1 MKRTRVL
8 TAAIGAVAAA
18 AVMAGCGGGDDM
30 SNMPGHGAPTSAS
43 QPGTNPQA
51 ANNAADVTFAQGMVP
66 HHEQAIEMSRLAPER
81 AQSEEVKNLARQI
94 EAAQGPE
101 IQTLTGWLRDWGAPA
116 SMPGMDHGAM
126 SHGDIGNGDIG
137 NSDMGGMMSD
147 TEMQQLERARGA
159 EFDRQFLTLMIK
171 HHEGAVAMAQTELAS
186 GQFPAA
192 KHLAQQI
199 IDTQQAEIETMRGLL
214 SQG

>member
-18 AVMAGCGGGDDM
+18 AVLAGCGGGDDM
-30 SNMPGHGAPTSAS
+30 SNMPGHSAPTSAT
-43 QPGTNPQA
+43 QPGASPQA
-51 ANNAADVTFAQGMVP
+51 ANNAADVTFAQGMIP

-126 SHGDIGNGDIG
+126 GHG
-137 NSDMGGMMSD
+137 DMGGMMSG
-147 TEMQQLERARGA
+147 TEMQQLEQVRGA

-171 HHEGAVAMAQTELAS
+171 HHEGAVTMARTELDS

-192 KHLAQQI
+192 KQMAQQI
-199 IDTQQAEIETMRGLL
+199 IETQQAEIDTMRGLL